1 VSFDVL
7 QEIMSISIP
16 LTITLGIALIWTTG
30 FSMTNRFPLR
40 GNRNL
45 GLLAAYISPL
55 VFIFISGFKSVA
67 LTWLAFAL
75 LGAVIYFAWELFQ
88 NIRVKN
94 PDDKSKVG
102 LGSFLT
108 APFAWP
114 IMIPEAIEYFLAE
127 VGIIK
132 PMPVAQEIEE
142 AEQDVTPNA

>member
-1 VSFDVL
+1 
-7 QEIMSISIP
+7 
-16 LTITLGIALIWTTG
+16 
-30 FSMTNRFPLR
+30 MTNRFPLR

-45 GLLAAYISPL
+45 GLLAAYISPV
-55 VFIFISGFKSVA
+55 VFIFINGFRSVV

-75 LGAVIYFAWELFQ
+75 LGAVIYFAWEIFQ

-94 PDDKSKVG
+94 PDEKTKVG

-127 VGIIK
+127 VGVLK
-132 PMPVAQEIEE
+132 SVPVAQVTEE
-142 AEQDVTPNA
+142 VEQASSSNGG